1 MSEKHHHQP
10 KHNCVKVNKTAN
22 VGESPNVDG
31 DFVLV
36 PDDVLRIIR
45 VPVQLAV
52 REITTNLVAD
62 IHFPEPVMEIKD
74 VKKRVEIVQCRLMT
88 PPAASAEEDD
98 IFSVGPFPLVI
109 KGYVRKNIQYA
120 TPIYNKEGNCV
131 ASDIKSLTVRVPFET
146 VTNVTLD
153 APVQLPLAN
162 TRTEFDY
169 YREQGLGTGYPEK
182 DMFLSSDIS
191 QFHQFSTQF
200 YNQLPF
206 CELLS
211 STILEWDESTNRH
224 HYKGGPVGEGC
235 FDKIV
240 EKMNVTFTL
249 KVLQNQQLEVAT
261 GADDVDDDDNGNGN
275 GNGGAAGTASASR
288 RRRR

>member
-1 MSEKHHHQP
+1 MSDKHHHHP
-10 KHNCVKVNKTAN
+10 KQDCVKVNKTAN
-22 VGESPNVDG
+22 VSESPNADG

-36 PDDVLRIIR
+36 PDNELRIVR
-45 VPVQLAV
+45 VPVQLAA

-74 VKKRVEIVQCRLMT
+74 VKKRVEVVQCRLMT
-88 PPAASAEEDD
+88 PPAPSADVDD

-146 VTNVTLD
+146 VTNVELD
-153 APVQLPLAN
+153 SPVQLPLAN

-169 YREQGLGTGYPEK
+169 YREQGLGSGFPEK
-182 DMFLSSDIS
+182 DLFLSSDIS

-235 FDKIV
+235 FDKVV
-240 EKMNVTFTL
+240 EKMNVTFTV

-261 GADDVDDDDNGNGN
+261 ADDADDNGN
-275 GNGGAAGTASASR
+275 GNGGAAGATSASR
-288 RRRR
+288 RRRRR

>member
-1 MSEKHHHQP
+1 MSEKHHHP
-10 KHNCVKVNKTAN
+10 KNDCVKVNKTAN
-22 VGESPNVDG
+22 VGECTNVEADAIVVDDG
-31 DFVLV
+31 LD
-36 PDDVLRIIR
+36 RTIR

-52 REITTNLVAD
+52 RQITANLVAD

-74 VKKRVEIVQCRLMT
+74 IKKRVEIVQCRLLT
-88 PPAASAEEDD
+88 PPVAADVDD
-98 IFSVGPFPLVI
+98 FFDDGEFPLVI
-109 KGYVRKNIQYA
+109 KGFVRKNIQYA

-131 ASDIKSLTVRVPFET
+131 ASDIKSLTVRVPFECVST
-146 VTNVTLD
+146 IDLD
-153 APVQLPLAN
+153 APVQLPISN
-162 TRTEFDY
+162 TRTEFDF
-169 YREQGLGTGYPEK
+169 YREQGLGNGYPEK

-211 STILEWDESTNRH
+211 STILEWDEATNRH
-224 HYKGGPVGEGC
+224 NYKGGPVGEGC
-235 FDKIV
+235 FDKMV
-240 EKMNVTFTL
+240 EKMIVRFTI
-249 KVLQNQQLEVAT
+249 KVLQNQQVTVAT
-261 GADDVDDDDNGNGN
+261 LVDDDNGNGN